1 MWSASFIGEDS
12 LVEDKIAKS
21 VSPSTAMEVTKISSF
36 SDVCKEKLR

>member
-12 LVEDKIAKS
+12 LVEDKITKS
-21 VSPSTAMEVTKISSF
+21 VSPSTAMEVTKISRF